1 MQTITQSKID
11 VLNIVSVALTSE
23 GTSSLVYQSPAK
35 PLNILSGNCSPD
47 LFKKGYSKF
56 LGMTFPY
63 YIDSKGNRYLNIKT
77 VAALSG
83 RQRNSVDM
91 FFRKRDAMLRV
102 GYRPKHFG
110 GRPMKSKFGVA
121 HVNENLIPFLN
132 AMTYIR
138 TRPELKTKKGK

>member
-1 MQTITQSKID
+1 MYYLEIV
-11 VLNIVSVALTSE
+11 VLTYL
-23 GTSSLVYQSPAK
+23 
-35 PLNILSGNCSPD
+35 
-47 LFKKGYSKF
+47 KKGYSKF

-63 YIDSKGNRYLNIKT
+63 YIDAKGNRYLNIKT

-121 HVNENLIPFLN
+121 HVNENLIPFFKCHDLHKN
-132 AMTYIR
+132 QTR
-138 TRPELKTKKGK
+138 T

>member
-1 MQTITQSKID
+1 
-11 VLNIVSVALTSE
+11 
-23 GTSSLVYQSPAK
+23 
-35 PLNILSGNCSPD
+35 
-47 LFKKGYSKF
+47 
-56 LGMTFPY
+56 
-63 YIDSKGNRYLNIKT
+63 
-77 VAALSG
+77 
-83 RQRNSVDM
+83 
-91 FFRKRDAMLRV
+91 MLRV